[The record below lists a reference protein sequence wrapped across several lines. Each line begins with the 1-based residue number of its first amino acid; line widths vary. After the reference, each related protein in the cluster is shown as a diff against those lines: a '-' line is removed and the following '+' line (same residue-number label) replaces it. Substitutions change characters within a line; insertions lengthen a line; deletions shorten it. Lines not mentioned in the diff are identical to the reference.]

1 MILLFLACE
10 RNILKPKYCTENS
23 HFEDSKGH
31 LKGDVECHLLCCR
44 MASTNKTLNKHSEKI
59 MNICVVST
67 FDGTTDDYMEMF
79 NATKERSPDSFTNYD
94 IGIIREGKVAVMIH
108 VTDMEKFQE
117 VMTSEEM
124 QAWDKKFNCV
134 DEVYS
139 LERMN

>member
-1 MILLFLACE
+1 
-10 RNILKPKYCTENS
+10 
-23 HFEDSKGH
+23 
-31 LKGDVECHLLCCR
+31 
-44 MASTNKTLNKHSEKI
+44 
-59 MNICVVST
+59 MNRCVVST

-79 NATKERSPDSFTNYD
+79 NATKEKVVDFFTDYD

-117 VMTSEEM
+117 AMTSEEM

-139 LERMN
+139 LEKMN